1 MDKTLRMTKE
11 ELTEIKTLYENIMST
26 ASHGLFFRSGLI
38 MGKRIA
44 QEALKNRA
52 KYFEVCAIFL
62 KDNGWLESIT
72 FNENNVLVKDSI
84 ENRDDGNP
92 SCHMLRGVLARLYEE
107 YQGKKIYCRE
117 IKCQG
122 KGNNLCEFQIEGGL

>member
-1 MDKTLRMTKE
+1 MSTTLRMTKE
-11 ELTEIKTLYENIMST
+11 ELAEIKTLYENIMST

-44 QEALKNRA
+44 QEAMKNKA
-52 KYFEVCAIFL
+52 KYFEVCVIL
-62 KDNGWLESIT
+62 LRDYGWLEDIT
-72 FNENNVLVKDSI
+72 FNGNNVRVKDSI
-84 ENRDDGNP
+84 ETKEDGTP

-107 YQGKKIYCRE
+107 HQNRKVYCRE

-122 KGNNLCEFQIEGGL
+122 KGNIYCEFQIEGGL